1 MFKAKSLLT
10 GFLMVLVL
18 FLVSGIGSGEAG
30 SPPESTYVDFPKE
43 INADGTPVRGT
54 VGFRASNGDLLKAI
68 FAVAAADDFQAFEVD
83 LSPFQGQEEGE
94 FSFEISTTTPQKV
107 MLSLTLLDQ
116 EGNASPS
123 VFLTFEA
130 IEACQSW
137 SRIFGGS
144 ESDWGYSVQ
153 QTSDGGYILLG
164 TTWSYGAGDYDFW
177 LIKTDAT
184 GSKEWERT
192 FGGSEDDWGYSVQQT
207 SDGGYVLFGGTWSCG
222 TGDGDFWLI
231 KTDAQGNKEWDR
243 TFGGSD
249 IDWGWSIQQT
259 SDGGYILLGYT
270 ESYDTGDGDFWLIKI
285 DVQGNK
291 EWERAF
297 GGSEDEQGYSVQQ
310 IKDAGYILLG
320 HTYSYGAGKA
330 DVWLIKT
337 DAQGNKQWE
346 KTFGGTEDDWGLS
359 VQQTA
364 DGGYI
369 LLGDTC
375 SYGARKAGV
384 WLIKTDSQ
392 GNKQWERTFGESSR
406 DKGWSV
412 QQTTN
417 GGYILLGY
425 TYSYGAG
432 KADVWLIKTDA
443 QGNKEWDRTF
453 GGSETDWGTSVQ
465 QTEDGG
471 YILLG
476 CTASYGAGG
485 LDFWL
490 IKYCPEE

>member
-1 MFKAKSLLT
+1 MFKAKWLLT

-18 FLVSGIGSGEAG
+18 ALTPGISSRGAG
-30 SPPESTYVDFPKE
+30 SPPEITYVDFPKE
-43 INADGTPVRGT
+43 IDADGTPVRGT
-54 VGFRASNGDLLKAI
+54 VGFRDSNGDLLKAI
-68 FAVAAADDFQAFEVD
+68 FAVAAADDFQSFEVD
-83 LSPFQGQEEGE
+83 LSEFRDQIEGE
-94 FSFEISTTTPQKV
+94 FPFEISTMTPQKV
-107 MLSLTLLDQ
+107 TLNLTLLDK

-123 VFLTFEA
+123 VFFTFA
-130 IEACQSW
+130 AVQACQSW
-137 SRIFGGS
+137 SRTFGGS
-144 ESDWGYSVQ
+144 ENDLAYSVQ

-164 TTWSYGAGDYDFW
+164 TTESHGAGDYDFW
-177 LIKTDAT
+177 LIKTDAQ
-184 GSKEWERT
+184 GNWQWAKT

-207 SDGGYVLFGGTWSCG
+207 SDGGYILLGGSYG
-222 TGDGDFWLI
+222 AGDGDFWLI
-231 KTDAQGNKEWDR
+231 KTDAQGNKQWER

-249 IDWGWSIQQT
+249 IDWGWSVQQT

-270 ESYDTGDGDFWLIKI
+270 ESYGTGGLDFWLIKT
-285 DVQGNK
+285 DAQGNK
-291 EWERAF
+291 QWDRAF
-297 GGSEDEQGYSVQQ
+297 GGSDDDEGLSVRQTT
-310 IKDAGYILLG
+310 DGGYILLG

-337 DAQGNKQWE
+337 DAYGDKEWA
-346 KTFGGTEDDWGLS
+346 KTFGGSEADWGTS

-369 LLGDTC
+369 LLGDTY
-375 SYGARKAGV
+375 SYGAGDGDF

-392 GNKQWERTFGESSR
+392 GNEQWDRTFGGSSR

-412 QQTTN
+412 KQTED

-432 KADVWLIKTDA
+432 GGDVWLVKTDA
-443 QGNKEWDRTF
+443 QGNKEWDRAF
-453 GGSETDWGTSVQ
+453 GGSGWDFGLSVQ

-476 CTASYGAGG
+476 GTASYGAGG